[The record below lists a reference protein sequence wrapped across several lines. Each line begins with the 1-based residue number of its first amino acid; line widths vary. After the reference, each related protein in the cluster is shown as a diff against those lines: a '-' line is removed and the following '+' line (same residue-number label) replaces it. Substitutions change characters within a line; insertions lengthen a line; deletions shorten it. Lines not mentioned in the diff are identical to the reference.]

1 MLDLDGTSVCEEYA
15 MMCTELQYE
24 DADEDQMVYR
34 DQGITTEE
42 YTKATYGD
50 LMKTQSD
57 ENDEVKYNVAQSA
70 NDSVSLER
78 KRRQLNKSIPD
89 MKAHG
94 VSQSDT
100 SIKENRT
107 ENPLNNVTMVVEGP
121 SDDNHENEVRKVWTM
136 WTMEML
142 MNNGDISMGMV
153 NEPEQVSEED
163 KKFLYAR
170 AVHSNHLI
178 QYHMHQ
184 IIEQQKVVNEYRSM
198 MMEGMGLTPLES
210 NLHKYYPVIISQ
222 IMQMIEADNF
232 WYQKTFNAV
241 LTNLWRRWDEQICR
255 QKDVSKHCTENS
267 KIYDKMDGVEV
278 IDLCSESKTK
288 KGE

>member
-24 DADEDQMVYR
+24 DANEDQMVYR

-42 YTKATYGD
+42 YKKAMYGD
-50 LMKTQSD
+50 LMKTQS
-57 ENDEVKYNVAQSA
+57 EEEDEVKYNVAQSA

-78 KRRQLNKSIPD
+78 KRRQLNKSIPH
-89 MKAHG
+89 MKTHG

-100 SIKENRT
+100 LIKENRT

-121 SDDNHENEVRKVWTM
+121 SDDNDENEVRKVWTM

-153 NEPEQVSEED
+153 NKPEQVSEED

-184 IIEQQKVVNEYRSM
+184 IIERQEVVNEYRSM

-210 NLHKYYPVIISQ
+210 NLHKYYSVIIS
-222 IMQMIEADNF
+222 
-232 WYQKTFNAV
+232 
-241 LTNLWRRWDEQICR
+241 
-255 QKDVSKHCTENS
+255 
-267 KIYDKMDGVEV
+267 
-278 IDLCSESKTK
+278 
-288 KGE
+288 